1 MDQVFEGTPKAQIRL
16 EGRKAIRSD
25 VSNDWGSRLQW
36 QISRDGKVIA
46 TVAARADN
54 SYEHPDTTPGKY
66 EMVLQL
72 FKYINYKKNGK
83 GEYTES
89 KFIDVSNKV
98 SFVISS

>member
-1 MDQVFEGTPKAQIRL
+1 M
-16 EGRKAIRSD
+16 
-25 VSNDWGSRLQW
+25 
-36 QISRDGKVIA
+36 IA
-46 TVAARADN
+46 TVAARAAN
-54 SYEHPDTTPGKY
+54 SYEHTDTTPGKY
-66 EMVLQL
+66 EIVLQL